1 MDRVFLAVL
10 GAAIA
15 LFGLASA
22 QTTTCNMGDI
32 NELQTLIPRVQAC
45 LATVCRVAQNES
57 ACACCSRIQAD
68 PNRTPAEVSCCDQYT
83 TTNSL
88 YKQCKDRLMGATGK
102 QDIDPAVVL
111 SIIDGAVKLG
121 LEICKLINSI
131 INNAGAGLQGFPI
144 LGLLVI
150 GIGSLGAFLL

>member
-10 GAAIA
+10 GAIM
-15 LFGLASA
+15 LFGFASA
-22 QTTTCNMGDI
+22 QCDDGDI
-32 NELQTLIPRVQAC
+32 TELQRLVPRVETCIAG
-45 LATVCRVAQNES
+45 VCRIAQNES

-88 YKQCKDRLMGATGK
+88 YKQCKDRLTGLTGK
-102 QDIDPAVVL
+102 AVDPNIVL
-111 SIIDGAVKLG
+111 EIINGAIQLG
-121 LEICKLINSI
+121 LEICKLINRFS
-131 INNAGAGLQGFPI
+131 NNAGPGLQGFPI

-150 GIGSLGAFLL
+150 GIGCLGAILL